1 KTSNAITRSL
11 IERSITNP
19 ENGMYWKEQA
29 TPGYFWHQAPI
40 ETQALMIEA
49 FSETTKDV
57 ETVNLLRKW
66 LLKNKQTNH
75 WESTRATAE
84 AVYALLL
91 QGTDWLAATPQVIIK
106 AGNFIVSQA
115 NAKAEEGTGYIK
127 KFLQGQEVNA
137 NMGNISFS
145 VTPTISNSNNAAQ
158 TVSWGAAYWQYFE
171 DMDKV
176 TFAATPLQLNKKLFI
191 EKNTDRGPVLEPIE
205 EQSLKVGDKI

>member
-1 KTSNAITRSL
+1 NIEAYYLYMRSFFPQYAVNAKDLTAYNYFKNQVKLHWTKQPLYIQGMIAITLHRSGDAKTSNAITRSL
-11 IERSITNP
+11 IERSITHP

-29 TPGYFWHQAPI
+29 NPGYFWHQAPI

-127 KFLQGQEVNA
+127 KSLQGQEVNA
-137 NMGNISFS
+137 NMGNISVS
-145 VTPTISNSNNAAQ
+145 VT
-158 TVSWGAAYWQYFE
+158 
-171 DMDKV
+171 
-176 TFAATPLQLNKKLFI
+176 
-191 EKNTDRGPVLEPIE
+191 
-205 EQSLKVGDKI
+205 